1 VHISVQTDGILSIY
15 MEYMSEG
22 SIHRLLKDGP
32 FNENKIRH
40 CTAQI
45 LSGLGYMHG
54 MEIAHR

>member
-1 VHISVQTDGILSIY
+1 MHVSVQTDGILSIY

-22 SIHRLLKDGP
+22 SILKLLKGGP
-32 FNENKIRH
+32 FNENRIRH

>member
-1 VHISVQTDGILSIY
+1 MHFSVQTDGILSIY

-22 SIHRLLKDGP
+22 SIPKLLKAGP
-32 FNENKIRH
+32 FNENRIRH